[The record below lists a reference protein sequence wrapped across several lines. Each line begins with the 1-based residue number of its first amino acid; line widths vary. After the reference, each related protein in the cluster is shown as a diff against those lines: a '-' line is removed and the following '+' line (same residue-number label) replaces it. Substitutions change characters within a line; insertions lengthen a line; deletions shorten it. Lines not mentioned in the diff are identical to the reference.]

1 MNKRFY
7 RLLAF
12 AMIFVM
18 LVSLA
23 CSLGGTSTKE
33 PGSKETEEATQASAP
48 TEEAAPE
55 GLVTSLDDVKSAAIQ
70 IESEGTFVDPAVGL
84 VVNGAGRG
92 TGFIIDPSGI
102 AITNNHVVTGAA
114 LIKVWVGGESEPRN
128 AKILGVSECSD
139 LAVIDISG
147 DGYPYLDWYD
157 GETKVGTDVY
167 AAGFPLGD
175 PEYTL
180 TRGVISKARADGET
194 SWASVDSVLEHD
206 ATINPGNSGGP
217 LVNSDGQVMGVNYAK
232 NDAGQSFAI
241 GRAEAMSVVDDLRAG
256 NDVTSIGVNGQAV
269 MSEDGSISGIWVS
282 SVKSGSPAD
291 KAGVEAGDIITQI
304 EGLVLATD
312 GTMSDYCDILRTHDP
327 EDTLSLTVLR
337 YSTGEVLEG
346 QLNGEPLQTAVS
358 FFGDQVEDQ
367 VDTDSSADQTGQYT
381 EYSSVKDDNSII
393 EVELPAEWSE
403 IDGTLWENTWTIS
416 NGTEIPFKAASVVA
430 SANLDAYN
438 NGYDESGMSFSASE
452 DWGRI
457 GGYLQLL
464 EGVRGWYEEDCTLEG
479 TYDYSDGL
487 YEGKYDL
494 WKNCGD
500 NDTGVL
506 MLAARPIENQ
516 TAFLILVEVKI
527 TKDADLDALDHVLS
541 TFQVIGDF

>member
-1 MNKRFY
+1 MNRRFY
-7 RLLAF
+7 RFLAL
-12 AMIFVM
+12 AAIFVM
-18 LVSLA
+18 VVSLA
-23 CSLGGTSTKE
+23 CNLGKTPTPSANATE
-33 PGSKETEEATQASAP
+33 AATEEVQK
-48 TEEAAPE
+48 TETAA
-55 GLVTSLDDVKSAAIQ
+55 GLVTSLDNVKNAAIQ
-70 IESEGTFVDPAVGL
+70 IESEGTFVDPQVGL

-92 TGFIIDPSGI
+92 SGFIIDPSGI

-114 LIKVWVGGESEPRN
+114 LIKVWVGGESKPRN
-128 AKILGVSECSD
+128 AKVLGVSECSD

-147 DGYPYLDWYD
+147 GDYPFLEWYS
-157 GETKVGTDVY
+157 GNLKVGTDVY

-180 TRGVISKARADGET
+180 TRGVISKAKADGET

-241 GRAEAMSVVDDLRAG
+241 GQAEAMSVIDELRNG

-269 MSEDGSISGIWVS
+269 QSDDGSISGIWVS

-291 KAGVEAGDIITQI
+291 KAGVKAGDIITQI

-312 GTMSDYCDILRTHDP
+312 GTMSDYCDILRTHNP
-327 EDTLSLTVLR
+327 GDTLSLTVMR
-337 YSTGEVLEG
+337 YSTGEMLEG
-346 QLNGEPLQTAVS
+346 QINGKPLEATVS
-358 FFGDQVEDQ
+358 FFGDQVEGQ
-367 VDTDSSADQTGQYT
+367 VDTSSTTDQSGTYT
-381 EYSSVKDDNSII
+381 SYTKMQDDNGII
-393 EVELPAEWSE
+393 EVELPTDWTET
-403 IDGTLWENTWTIS
+403 DGTMWENTWTLS
-416 NGTEIPFKAASVVA
+416 NGSEVPFKAASITA
-430 SANLDAYN
+430 AANLDAYN
-438 NGYDESGMSFSASE
+438 NGYDESGVAFAASE

-464 EGVRGWYEEDCTLEG
+464 EGVRGWHEDDCRLKG
-479 TYDYSDGL
+479 TYDYSDDI

-494 WKNCGD
+494 WENCGD
-500 NDTGVL
+500 NDTSVL

-516 TAFLILVEVKI
+516 TAFLLLVEVKI
-527 TKDADLDALDHVLS
+527 TKDSDLDALDHILS
-541 TFQVIGDF
+541 TFQVVGSF